1 MKAVKFTFDTSF
13 SDGGGSSRSAG
24 ETRSRRSYSADEI
37 DAIRAAS
44 YEEGRG
50 EGQIRAQEALAA
62 SLADLAAA
70 VFRALEMVDSE
81 IEAMRAEAAQFAF
94 VAAKKL
100 AGAALAH
107 APESEIAEALRVA
120 LHQAI
125 SETHITVKAPPGLIH
140 DLHEK
145 LGEVAAQEGF
155 EGRLRFVPDAS
166 LYFGDCRIEW
176 RGGGIERAQTRIE
189 QALADVI
196 ARRFTPQHKE

>member
-13 SDGGGSSRSAG
+13 SDGADTPRSAG
-24 ETRSRRSYSADEI
+24 EVRSRRSYSADEI
-37 DAIRAAS
+37 DAIRSAA
-44 YEEGRG
+44 YEEGRHAG
-50 EGQIRAQEALAA
+50 EIRAAEAMAA

-70 VFRALEMVDSE
+70 VFRALEVVDKE
-81 IEAMRAEAAQFAF
+81 IEIMRAEAAEFAF

-107 APESEIAEALRVA
+107 APDAEISEALRVA

-196 ARRFTPQHKE
+196 TRRFPPLDKE